1 MIRIWYRLP
10 AALRCF
16 TRLYSLWV
24 NYSSTLNTLY
34 ATVQTLLWNL
44 HAYVII
50 QPVLEAALWILHT
63 ALTWTVEGYCQFSIP
78 NSVIA
83 ILTDRLTVWIG
94 RWCDFWVFASK
105 TLSCSVDKCSLQW
118 YPRQIGLSCQD
129 RLVSHVKT
137 DWFLMV
143 VLFPSHSP
151 PSAQPC
157 RSVEQ
162 VIGSLN
168 ITFHW
173 PQADHME
180 IASLQ
185 CPCDA
190 FPELTKDAFASR
202 MCGAGGQ
209 WLEANVEACTF
220 DKRDTFC
227 KVCT

>member
-1 MIRIWYRLP
+1 M
-10 AALRCF
+10 
-16 TRLYSLWV
+16 
-24 NYSSTLNTLY
+24 
-34 ATVQTLLWNL
+34 
-44 HAYVII
+44 
-50 QPVLEAALWILHT
+50 
-63 ALTWTVEGYCQFSIP
+63 LTSAVCGDI
-78 NSVIA
+78 
-83 ILTDRLTVWIG
+83 
-94 RWCDFWVFASK
+94 
-105 TLSCSVDKCSLQW
+105 
-118 YPRQIGLSCQD
+118 QD
-129 RLVSHVKT
+129 RLVSRVKT
-137 DWFLMV
+137 DLFLMV

-209 WLEANVEACTF
+209 WLEANVEACAF

-227 KVCT
+227 KVCTSGTERVHKLVDCKVASAISLLLSFPLQDGINVLVTCDGMAASLSGSEVAMLTNAWAELLTQDSVDDDRVSKLIFTSLSNHIVPSVSVGVVESLARLLPNLYMQ